1 LQKGAALKLM
11 TETIFVKHLRTKM
24 LVALTLAGNLASEG
38 TLVLVQKSLVH
49 LDLPKRA
56 DQGAHVAA

>member
-1 LQKGAALKLM
+1 M

-38 TLVLVQKSLVH
+38 TLVLGQKSLVH